1 MEVVGRVGVAGDRA
15 EHPFVCVHTDP
26 YSHDG
31 DATSVDQASLTQGA
45 FSLGRETISNDD
57 GQFGHAL
64 PVT

>member
-31 DATSVDQASLTQGA
+31 DATSVDQASLAQGA